1 MVSREGSPA
10 CKFALTDA
18 AGHVHRLEDYA
29 GSWLLLVFHR
39 HLGCLPCREHITQ
52 LREHED
58 ELAGLGVK
66 VLVIAFEAGPV
77 TQAYVGETNLR
88 WPLLVDESRE
98 LYVHYGMLRASWWR
112 IWGPATLW
120 AYAKLFLRGRRPR
133 KSGGD
138 VSQLG
143 GDVLID
149 PNGVVALQHVEVGP
163 ADRPAVEAIL
173 DVVRA
178 RNGTD

>member
-10 CKFALTDA
+10 HKFALADA
-18 AGHVHRLEDYA
+18 AGHVHRPEDYA

-39 HLGCLPCREHITQ
+39 HLGCLPCREHIAE

-58 ELAGLGVK
+58 ELAGLGVR

-77 TQAYVGETNLR
+77 TQAYVRETDLR

-98 LYVHYGMLRASWWR
+98 LYVHYGMMRASWWR

-120 AYAKLFLRGRRPR
+120 AYGKLILRGRRPK

-149 PNGVVALQHVEVGP
+149 PDGVVALQHVEVGP
-163 ADRPAVEAIL
+163 ADRPAVQMVL

-178 RNGTD
+178 GRSTG